1 MWYNQFQDNSEK
13 EDIMAKR
20 TRLNNYYLEM
30 VEHHLHVPYYDEER
44 RIRVLLP
51 KDYHKEDW
59 ASYPVLY
66 MHDGQNVFYS
76 KESFSGYSW
85 KVIPTIKYHKELPKM
100 IIVGIDNAGDNRLNE
115 YAPWMTDVGTTPETA
130 SVGGDGMAYGEWV
143 VNTVKPFID
152 KTYRTLTDPENTL
165 LAGSSMGGI
174 ITAYMGATYPDVF
187 GNLGVF
193 SLASWFSERDFL
205 RFCDHHPL
213 AKSSRVYIQVGTLE
227 GDEVDETFASNMNQ
241 RYIDCTL
248 HYYQSLLKSGSSMD
262 NIKLKI
268 MANEIHHEKHWADH
282 FLEFLQ
288 FTLKD

>member
-1 MWYNQFQDNSEK
+1 MT
-13 EDIMAKR
+13 KR

-30 VEHHLHVPYYDEER
+30 EEHFLHVPYYNEDR

-76 KESFSGYSW
+76 KEAFSGYSW
-85 KVIPTIKYHKELPKM
+85 KVIPTIKANKDLPKV
-100 IIVGIDNAGDNRLNE
+100 IIVGIDNAEDNRLNE

-130 SVGGDGMAYGEWV
+130 SAGGDGMAYGDWV
-143 VNTVKPFID
+143 VTTVKPFID
-152 KTYRTLTDPENTL
+152 NTYRTKSDPAHTL
-165 LAGSSMGGI
+165 LAGSSIGGI
-174 ITAYMGATYPDVF
+174 ITAYMGAAYPDVF

-205 RFCDHHPL
+205 RFCDNHPL
-213 AKSSRVYIQVGTLE
+213 QHQSKVYIQVGTLE
-227 GDEVDETFASNMNQ
+227 GDAVDETFAPNMNQ

-248 HYYQSLLKSGSSMD
+248 HYYQSLLKTGTPI
-262 NIKLKI
+262 NHIKLNI

-282 FLEFLQ
+282 FLDFLR
-288 FTLKD
+288 FTLKE

>member
-152 KTYRTLTDPENTL
+152 KTYRTLTDSEHTL

-174 ITAYMGATYPDVF
+174 ITAYMGAAYPDVF
-187 GNLGVF
+187 DNLGVF

-227 GDEVDETFASNMNQ
+227 GDDVDETFASNMNQ

>member
-1 MWYNQFQDNSEK
+1 MT
-13 EDIMAKR
+13 KR

-30 VEHHLHVPYYDEER
+30 EEHFLHVPYYNEDR
-44 RIRVLLP
+44 RIRILLP

-59 ASYPVLY
+59 TSYPVLY

-76 KESFSGYSW
+76 KEAFSGYSW
-85 KVIPTIKYHKELPKM
+85 KVIPTIKANKDLPKV
-100 IIVGIDNAGDNRLNE
+100 IIVGIDNAEDNRLNE

-130 SVGGDGMAYGEWV
+130 STGGDGMAYGDWV

-152 KTYRTLTDPENTL
+152 NTYRTKSDPSHTL

-174 ITAYMGATYPDVF
+174 ITAYMGAAYPDVF

-213 AKSSRVYIQVGTLE
+213 HNQSKVYIQVGTLE
-227 GDEVDETFASNMNQ
+227 GDAVDETFAPNMNQ

-248 HYYQSLLKSGSSMD
+248 HYYQSLLKTGTPMD
-262 NIKLKI
+262 HIRLNI

-282 FLEFLQ
+282 FLDFLR
-288 FTLKD
+288 FTLKE

>member
-1 MWYNQFQDNSEK
+1 
-13 EDIMAKR
+13 MAKR

-115 YAPWMTDVGTTPETA
+115 YTPWMTDVGTTPETA

-152 KTYRTLTDPENTL
+152 KTYRTLTDPEHTL

-174 ITAYMGATYPDVF
+174 ITAYMGAAYPDVF

-248 HYYQSLLKSGSSMD
+248 HYYQSLLKSGSSM
-262 NIKLKI
+262 NNVKLKI

>member
-1 MWYNQFQDNSEK
+1 
-13 EDIMAKR
+13 MAKR

-30 VEHHLHVPYYDEER
+30 EEHHLHVPYYDEER

-51 KDYHKEDW
+51 KDYHKENW

-85 KVIPTIKYHKELPKM
+85 KVIPTIKNHKELPKM
-100 IIVGIDNAGDNRLNE
+100 IVVGIDNGGDNRLNE

-130 SVGGDGMAYGEWV
+130 SLGGDGMDYGDWV

-152 KTYRTLTDPENTL
+152 KTYRTMTDPEHTL

-174 ITAYMGATYPDVF
+174 ITAYMGAAYPDVF

-213 AKSSRVYIQVGTLE
+213 AKSSKVYIQVGTLE

-248 HYYQSLLKSGSSMD
+248 HYYQSLLKTGTSMD

-288 FTLKD
+288 FTLKG